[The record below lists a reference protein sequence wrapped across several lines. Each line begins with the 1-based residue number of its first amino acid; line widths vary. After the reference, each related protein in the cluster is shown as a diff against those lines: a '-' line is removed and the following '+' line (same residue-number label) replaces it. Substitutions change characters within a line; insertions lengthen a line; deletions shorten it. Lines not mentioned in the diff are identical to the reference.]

1 MMGSTAD
8 RNPFD
13 RLAEDFAERLRRG
26 EQPAITDYI
35 ARHPEHADDI
45 RDLFP
50 EIAAVERC
58 KPSDGESRPPSFT
71 TPPVRPG
78 RLPDQLGDYRILRH
92 LGSGGMGVVY
102 EAVRES
108 LHNNVALKVM
118 HPQFREREHYE
129 RRFRTE
135 ARSAARLHHT
145 NIVSVFDYGVHDGV
159 CYYAMPYIAGHS
171 LDKILADVRQLRR
184 EKEVLSA
191 GDAGALASEIQ
202 APARSE
208 PWLTPSQPG
217 DLPTVA
223 SSRALSLGLVTG
235 QWSVTTTTRGSDDR
249 DARPAPASTPAI
261 EKRRNLALPAD
272 DAGEG
277 MPRTALR
284 RLAAELAG
292 SDDAPAPASWH
303 GADQDN
309 QQTCEPAAF
318 SGSSS
323 SLTAQG
329 EGRYYR
335 EIARLGAQVAD
346 ALAHAHKRGV
356 LHRDIKP
363 SNLILDGLGNI
374 WITDFGLAK
383 FEDGDDLSHSQDLVG
398 TLRFMAPERFRGVSD
413 PRCDVY
419 ALGATLYEMVTLRPC
434 FSGQSHAQLIHRI
447 EHEHPVPPRQIEPVI
462 PMDLETIVLKSLAKN
477 PGDRFDTAD
486 EMAAELRRYVEN
498 RPIRSRPIP
507 AYQRFWRWCKRN
519 PKLAAA
525 GMTAAAA
532 TVALA
537 IVSSVAART
546 YSDQLNALKVEQ
558 QLTRKA
564 ERKAQQE
571 LGNSLVTEGAAL
583 ERSGLVGQRFDSLDR
598 LQRAAQILGAD
609 PEGRHR
615 LPEIRNHVI
624 AGLGLVDLRV
634 RLERKVGDVRSLCFD
649 APLERY
655 AFCEVS
661 GDFVVR
667 RLDDGDELLR
677 LSTPNQRDYSYS
689 CGAGFS
695 PDGGLLI
702 TLHRCPTTTTGLV
715 TQTWD
720 LSRRRLLAELVS
732 NDCLTFDR
740 DGRHLAFGSPE
751 GGVAVW
757 DRNERRVVRRL
768 PLDFPPG
775 YLAFDPEGRRLAV
788 ANRDRAAPRVVILDV
803 QTGGVLADWR
813 TQVGNQSP
821 SWSADG
827 QLLAVG
833 GVGGEDPDVYIL
845 NVRRS
850 ALQSVLQGHTTMVD
864 HVKFAHSGY
873 LVATHGL
880 DGTTRLWDGA
890 SGESLV
896 VAPGSA
902 FGDFAPDD
910 RRLAFITGGG
920 IGVWDV
926 STAPERRTLHAG
938 MTGNRAERRLDG
950 GVRAAQFSPD
960 AQLLATAADDGVRL
974 WDADSGRELAH
985 LKAGRCISVLF
996 DYDGWGI
1003 ITSGSWGTYRWP
1015 IRPDSAQGTDAIL
1028 IGPPELLWESVSD
1041 NEWLCA
1047 SWLPDRRRLA
1057 IIDNAGGRVVVVDS
1071 RSSHPARSRAIALDA
1086 GENHRMTSLAVSPDG
1101 DWVAVGGHYE
1111 AAVLVWDLR
1120 RRRIVGFLRPPDAP
1134 SMTKFFVDFSP
1145 DGRWLISSTYP
1156 DASPPS
1162 YHFWRVGTWE
1172 LDRRIENEHIANHT
1186 AFTGDGRL
1194 MAACIDGK
1202 VSLADAATGREL
1214 TRLSTVQPVAPT
1226 PLSFCPDGTKLVVSS
1241 DRNTAHVWDLRR
1253 VRGQLAPMG
1262 LDWDAPP
1269 YATAATANEA
1279 AGPLPP
1285 RSVRVIGEVLET
1297 QARRAFELAE
1307 MNRRLGANPN
1317 DAEALI
1323 HRAWLRLNLS
1333 KPAEAVADLERGVR
1347 LRPDDTDARFL
1358 LFDACSQANNLG
1370 AARAALETYLTRCPD
1385 DTDAHVTKGRVAAL
1399 LRRFPEA
1406 ADEYTRVLE
1415 ADPDRD
1421 GVRNRRATIMLRLS
1435 RFAEA
1440 LVDINALIKL
1450 YPTDAYN
1457 FERRG
1462 QAHDGLGDREQAQAD
1477 RKRAAELPQKD
1488 ARYYNGLAWRLAMG
1502 PVLMRDPDRAVAEA
1516 HKAVA
1521 LEPGAS
1527 VYLDTLGIAQ
1537 FRAGLYS
1544 EAIDTLEKSL
1554 AAGECQSGALD
1565 LFFLAMARH
1574 KLGRVA
1580 EARADFDRALRWRR
1594 DRSDKSQSQE
1604 SAELDAFQAEAEAA
1618 LASAKSDSPD
1628 DAFAPPSEI
1637 LRGP

>member
-850 ALQSVLQGHTTMVD
+850 ALQSVLQGHTSMVD

-1172 LDRRIENEHIANHT
+1172 LDRRIEHERIALQR
-1186 AFTGDGRL
+1186 AFTADGRL
-1194 MAACIDGK
+1194 MALGIDTK

-1214 TRLSTVQPVAPT
+1214 ARLSTPQPVAQT
-1226 PLSFCPDGTKLVVSS
+1226 PLAFNSDGTKLVVGS
-1241 DRNTAHVWDLRR
+1241 DRNTALVWDLRR
-1253 VRGQLAPMG
+1253 IRDQLAPMG

-1269 YATAATANEA
+1269 YPASPVASEGE
-1279 AGPLPP
+1279 GPLPP
-1285 RSVRVIGEVLET
+1285 RPVRVVGEVLEIG
-1297 QARRAFELAE
+1297 ARREAELAE
-1307 MNRRLGANPN
+1307 LNQRLSADPD

-1323 HRAWLRLNLS
+1323 HRGWLRLNLS
-1333 KPAEAVADLERGVR
+1333 RSNDAVIDLERAVR
-1347 LRPDDTDARFL
+1347 LRPGENDALFL
-1358 LFDACSQANNLG
+1358 LSQAYEQANKLR
-1370 AARAALETYLTRCPD
+1370 AALAALETYLARCTD
-1385 DTDAHVTKGRVAAL
+1385 DTEARFKKGMLAFRL
-1399 LRRFPEA
+1399 GRFPEA
-1406 ADEYTRVLE
+1406 VKEFSRVLA
-1415 ADPDRD
+1415 ADPGQDP
-1421 GVRNRRATIMLRLS
+1421 VRTRRAEALMRLG

-1440 LVDINALIKL
+1440 LADLDTLIDRDPND
-1450 YPTDAYN
+1450 PTI
-1457 FERRG
+1457 FIFRSR
-1462 QAHDGLGDREQAQAD
+1462 AHDALGNGMRARAD
-1477 RKRAAELPQKD
+1477 RKRAAELPQ
-1488 ARYYNGLAWRLAMG
+1488 ANANYYDKRAWRMATG
-1502 PVLMRDPDRAVAEA
+1502 PISLRDHEQALDIAR
-1516 HKAVA
+1516 KAVA
-1521 LEPGAS
+1521 LAPKSAAC
-1527 VYLDTLGIAQ
+1527 LNTLGVAQ
-1537 FRAGLYS
+1537 FRAGFY
-1544 EAIDTLEKSL
+1544 ADTIHTLEKSL
-1554 AAGECQSGALD
+1554 AASAGDNDAFD
-1565 LFFLAMARH
+1565 LYFLAMARR
-1574 KLGRVA
+1574 KFGDVLG
-1580 EARADFDRALRWRR
+1580 ARADFNRAVRWQREHPNP
-1594 DRSDKSQSQE
+1594 SQPRW
-1604 SAELDAFQAEAEAA
+1604 SAELNRFQAEAEAA
-1618 LASAKSDSPD
+1618 LADPGPELPGD
-1628 DAFAPPSEI
+1628 VFALP
-1637 LRGP
+1637 